1 MKASDLILKLFGW
14 LSISFII
21 AFLIDNVMQVGFDFP
36 GILTLFKK
44 FSFFAIFEFFIYII
58 ISVLTIYSVLKKS
71 ICPPIL

>member
-14 LSISFII
+14 LSITFII

-44 FSFFAIFEFFIYII
+44 FSFLVEQFFCYYF
-58 ISVLTIYSVLKKS
+58 LLFKN
-71 ICPPIL
+71 